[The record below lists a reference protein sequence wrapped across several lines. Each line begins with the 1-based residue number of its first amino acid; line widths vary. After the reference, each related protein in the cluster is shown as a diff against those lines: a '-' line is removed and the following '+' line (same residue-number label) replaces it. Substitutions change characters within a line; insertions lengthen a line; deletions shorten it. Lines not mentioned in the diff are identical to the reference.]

1 MTGSFCAVHLNVV
14 PLAPSNVASSRV
26 ASIFFT
32 RGAAITEAAKRRR
45 QTAEDGADSIDF
57 WKMTKKHLS
66 LHPDQKKFTPAA
78 LKGYDIKA
86 EGLGFDAQSLAD
98 RHGNVSAFDILFE
111 GTFER
116 ARPGYWSGYYWD
128 KVTYCGSSL
137 QRDTVSSL
145 PTAC

>member
-1 MTGSFCAVHLNVV
+1 M
-14 PLAPSNVASSRV
+14 
-26 ASIFFT
+26 IF
-32 RGAAITEAAKRRR
+32 G
-45 QTAEDGADSIDF
+45 
-57 WKMTKKHLS
+57 KMTKKHLS

-128 KVTYCGSSL
+128 KVTNCGSSL
-137 QRDTVSSL
+137 GIATNR
-145 PTAC
+145 C